1 MCEVY
6 RRLGEYQDN
15 EKLKMKLI
23 THQFSLFEYNQMR
36 PTRKVKVSRER
47 IEAAKR
53 LFNQG
58 DFEGSA
64 FQLRKFREALERYE
78 ARIH

>member
-1 MCEVY
+1 
-6 RRLGEYQDN
+6 
-15 EKLKMKLI
+15 MKLI

-47 IEAAKR
+47 IEEAKK

-64 FQLRKFREALERYE
+64 IQLRRFREALERYE
-78 ARIH
+78 DRLH